1 MQVNRKVLLKSAQ
14 NHQPWKIINSNY
26 FKIPSLHDQ
35 NDYDCWESCAF
46 LKGKI
51 SSMYLWENGGEIV
64 GSRKGR
70 LLGYIILEKN
80 K

>member
-14 NHQPWKIINSNY
+14 NHKPWKITNY
-26 FKIPSLHDQ
+26 FKIPFLHDQ
-35 NDYDCWESCAF
+35 NDYDFWESCTF

-70 LLGYIILEKN
+70 LLGYIILEK
-80 K
+80 KK